1 MAEID
6 YIMWNCSG
14 VLPTDATNV
23 KIDFSETTTRNK
35 FDVLT
40 LIETHHKDENNVAP
54 LLLRYKS
61 THHMIHTLSVFS
73 SFTHFSF
80 FSFAF
85 HNDTPTPIQTYF
97 PIRRA
102 LERFQTVVNFSLS
115 YANPLEF
122 YKSLSHS
129 LRIRYQNTFLFQNHP
144 T

>member
-1 MAEID
+1 MAEINCAL
-6 YIMWNCSG
+6 WNCSG
-14 VLPTDATNV
+14 ILLTSSAEEKMIFLKSCTNTE
-23 KIDFSETTTRNK
+23 IDI
-35 FDVLT
+35 LI
-40 LIETHHKDENNVAP
+40 LIETHHKLDDISS
-54 LLLRYKS
+54 LF
-61 THHMIHTLSVFS
+61 HTLPVFS
-73 SFTHFSF
+73 SITHFSF

-102 LERFQTVVNFSLS
+102 LERFQTVVNLSLS